1 MWRELSQG
9 TPGRRFREHH
19 ARRKTVHGTLAR
31 RVIIAGAVMVIGLG
45 VLLVFTPGPGTVLL
59 LAGAAM
65 LATESARAAR
75 VLDLLELRLR
85 ASLRWLGLS

>member
-9 TPGRRFREHH
+9 TPGRRFRDHH
-19 ARRKTVHGTLAR
+19 ARRRTVHGAIAHRL
-31 RVIIAGAVMVIGLG
+31 IIAGAVMVIGLG